1 MDDEGP
7 PKRRLPASCS
17 RARVP
22 IILTS
27 RADKTPRTARLMR
40 DRAAAGAPQD
50 GGEVLTDAIL
60 VLNAGSSSIKFS
72 LFPGEQR
79 PTRQDLFCEG
89 ECAGLGDRV
98 HFTAKD
104 GAGAPLL
111 DEYLNQGATHEDA
124 LAALLA
130 LDRRSLPAAPSDR
143 GGTSRRAWRRTLKGP
158 VLIDAEVIA
167 ELTRLVPLAPLHQ
180 PHHLAAI
187 AALSKLHP
195 TLPQVACFDTS
206 FHHTQPEVAAAFAL
220 PRHLT
225 DDGVRR
231 YGFHGLSYEYIA
243 SVLPEIVGSTGAEGR
258 VVVAHLG
265 SGASMC
271 AMKQRKSVATTM
283 GFTALDGLV
292 MSRRCGSLD
301 PGVVL
306 YLMEEKGMTAAA
318 ISDLLY
324 QSSGLLGVSGFSDDM
339 KTLLAS
345 DKAHAAEAV
354 DLFVY
359 RICRELG
366 SLAAALGG
374 FDALVFTAGIGEHAP
389 EIRRRVCEK
398 AGWLGLEIDEAANA
412 AGGPRITK
420 GDSKTSAW
428 MIRTDEDLMIAR
440 HTWRL
445 IGESKEHND

>member
-1 MDDEGP
+1 M
-7 PKRRLPASCS
+7 
-17 RARVP
+17 
-22 IILTS
+22 
-27 RADKTPRTARLMR
+27 
-40 DRAAAGAPQD
+40 
-50 GGEVLTDAIL
+50 TDAIL

-79 PTRQDLFCEG
+79 PTRHDLFCEG

-124 LAALLA
+124 LAALLHWIG
-130 LDRRSLPAAPSDR
+130 DRFPQHRLIAAGHR
-143 GGTSRRAWRRTLKGP
+143 VVHGGALKGP

-324 QSSGLLGVSGFSDDM
+324 KSSGLLGVSGFSDDM

-354 DLFVY
+354 DLSVY

-420 GDSKTSAW
+420 DDSKTSAW

-445 IGESKEHND
+445 IGESNERND